1 MRFGSPASTSRGM
14 KEDEF
19 RQIGDLILRL
29 MRERDAAV
37 PAVREEV
44 LALCERFPLYENVI

>member
-1 MRFGSPASTSRGM
+1 M

-19 RQIGDLILRL
+19 RQIGGLILRL